1 MEIQQLLSK
10 YMLEISK
17 VDDENKLY
25 SALVGILKRI
35 LDFQVLNVLKGNE
48 VIYSEPAEVFIDNT
62 HYTDYLQWIEERL
75 QPTFLPFED
84 VYVGMVPI
92 FKGNKLLSLAVIL
105 TTHEP
110 TAETIDYLQLIAYLS
125 GITLENLRL
134 FRIVDDSRQ
143 YYETILNVSND
154 GIVVLK
160 EEEIEFKNLKA
171 EQILNEHPK
180 LISKIKEN
188 LESGTEFFEFEELQ
202 AFFSLSLKK
211 IELFGEERTLVSIRN
226 ITTEKEIQKLREV
239 DKIKTNFI
247 ANISHELRTP
257 LAAIKA
263 YVETM
268 MGMPMSQ
275 EEIQEFL
282 EIIFTQSQRLEQL
295 LNDLLDFSQ
304 LESGTLKIKTEKTD
318 ICKVI
323 ERAKSAVQKFAE
335 EHNVDILTKCQNIM
349 SVCDP
354 HKIEQVIVNLLS
366 NAIKFSDRT
375 KEHKYVKLSVV
386 EENDKIRVLVEDN
399 GIGIPED
406 KIDKIF
412 DKFYRVDNELTYAIP
427 GTGLGLSIVKEIVGL
442 HGGEIKVES
451 QVGVGSI
458 FEVILPLPNNL
469 S

>member
-25 SALVGILKRI
+25 NALVGILKRI
-35 LDFQVLNVLKGNE
+35 LDFQVLNVLKENE
-48 VIYSEPAEVFIDNT
+48 VIYTEPLEVTIDKE
-62 HYTDYLQWIEERL
+62 HYNEYIDWIQERL

-84 VYVGMVPI
+84 VYIGMIPI
-92 FKGNKLLSLAVIL
+92 FKSNKMLSLVVIL
-105 TTHEP
+105 TTNEP

-154 GIVVLK
+154 GILVLDK
-160 EEEIEFKNLKA
+160 EEIEFKNLKA
-171 EQILNEHPK
+171 DSILNEHPL
-180 LISKIKEN
+180 LIKKIVEN
-188 LESGTEFFEFEELQ
+188 VINGVEFFEFEESNV
-202 AFFSLSLKK
+202 FFSISSKR
-211 IELFGEERTLVSIRN
+211 IELFGDERTLINIRN

-268 MGMPMSQ
+268 LGMPMSQ

-282 EIIFTQSQRLEQL
+282 GIIFNQSLRLEQL

-304 LESGTLKIKTEKTD
+304 LESGRLVIKKELVD
-318 ICKVI
+318 ICKIV
-323 ERAKSAVQKFAE
+323 ENAKNTVQKLAE
-335 EHNVDILTKCQNIM
+335 NHNVRLITDCSQTDII
-349 SVCDP
+349 CDSQR
-354 HKIEQVIVNLLS
+354 IEQVIVNLLS
-366 NAIKFSDRT
+366 NAIKFCDRS
-375 KEHKYVKLSVV
+375 KEDRYAKVSVV
-386 EENDKIRVLVEDN
+386 KEDEQVKIIVEDN

-406 KIDKIF
+406 KIEKIF
-412 DKFYRVDNELTYAIP
+412 DKFYRVDNDLTYEIP
-427 GTGLGLSIVKEIVGL
+427 GTGLGLSIVKEIVNH
-442 HGGEIKVES
+442 HGGIIKVHS
-451 QVGVGSI
+451 KVGIGST
-458 FEVILPLPNNL
+458 FEVILP
-469 S
+469 SK

>member
-25 SALVGILKRI
+25 NALVGILKRI
-35 LDFQVLNVLKGNE
+35 LDFQVLNVLKENE
-48 VIYSEPAEVFIDNT
+48 VIYTDPLEVTIDKE
-62 HYTDYLQWIEERL
+62 HYNVYIDWIQERL

-84 VYVGMVPI
+84 VYIGMIPI
-92 FKGNKLLSLAVIL
+92 FKSNKLLSLVVIL
-105 TTHEP
+105 TTNEP

-154 GIVVLK
+154 GIMVLDK
-160 EEEIEFKNLKA
+160 EEIEFKNLRA
-171 EQILNEHPK
+171 DSILNEHPL
-180 LISKIKEN
+180 LIKKIVEN
-188 LESGTEFFEFEELQ
+188 VINGVEFFEFEESNV
-202 AFFSLSLKK
+202 FFSISSKR
-211 IELFGEERTLVSIRN
+211 IELFGDERTLVSIRN

-282 EIIFTQSQRLEQL
+282 GVIFNQSLKLEQL

-304 LESGTLKIKTEKTD
+304 LESGRLVIKKKLVD
-318 ICKVI
+318 ICKVV
-323 ERAKSAVQKFAE
+323 ENAKNTVQKLAE
-335 EHNVDILTKCQNIM
+335 NHNVRLITDCSQTDII
-349 SVCDP
+349 CDSQR
-354 HKIEQVIVNLLS
+354 IEQVIVNLLS
-366 NAIKFSDRT
+366 NAIKFCHRSKEDRYA
-375 KEHKYVKLSVV
+375 KVSVV
-386 EENDKIRVLVEDN
+386 KEDEQVKIIVEDN

-406 KIDKIF
+406 KIEKIF
-412 DKFYRVDNELTYAIP
+412 DKFYRIDNDLTYEIP
-427 GTGLGLSIVKEIVGL
+427 GTGLGLSIVKEIVDH
-442 HGGEIKVES
+442 HGGIIKVHS
-451 QVGVGSI
+451 KVGIGST
-458 FEVILPLPNNL
+458 FEVILP
-469 S
+469 SK